1 VGRAG
6 GIDFKRFNASVE
18 NLTDGVVLSVGSAI
32 MAPQVFEKSL
42 SVVHNLRFQKKR
54 PAISGHS
61 FYVVDLHEGSNW
73 DWSKGEPP
81 KTSPEYYLRFCK
93 SFSRMGGEMNY
104 LCCDNTV
111 FIHQLL
117 NRLGPGPAK
126 AEGTQ
131 NREAEEPSSFMYD
144 DGGGGEFQA
153 L

>member
-1 VGRAG
+1 
-6 GIDFKRFNASVE
+6 
-18 NLTDGVVLSVGSAI
+18 

-73 DWSKGEPP
+73 DWSQGEPP

-93 SFSRMGGEMNY
+93 SFSRMGGEMKY

-117 NRLGPGPAK
+117 QRLGVPEASTQEGES
-126 AEGTQ
+126 AEP
-131 NREAEEPSSFMYD
+131 EEPSSFLYD
-144 DGGGGEFQA
+144 DGSGGEF
-153 L
+153 